1 MRVLSLQYCVHSL
14 RICKRIA
21 ACPTSPQRYCMASS
35 NHHAAVRASELL
47 QSHPISSDLIRSH
60 PISSDLIRAS
70 ELLHAMLLV
79 PICMHPICMHPI
91 CMHPICMHPICMHPI
106 CMHPCIRA
114 YEILHAT
121 TSLAFTA
128 SSLAFTAFTASA
140 FAGSRCVRRFAR
152 SGSYEEGTRLCPRR
166 RSGMGVHRRRPLGA
180 SRERAKPRVATL
192 QYMRSVHVHAIGP
205 CPCDRAHA
213 IGSMREPWQG
223 HPKATRRSPVAH
235 PKAIRAGH
243 TGSRGTGSVPT
254 IRHATCCAPRS
265 QRRPSHRRSPQCVS
279 QWSQPPP

>member
-1 MRVLSLQYCVHSL
+1 MCVHSLQSCVHSL

-47 QSHPISSDLIRSH
+47 
-60 PISSDLIRAS
+60 
-70 ELLHAMLLV
+70 HAMLLV
-79 PICMHPICMHPI
+79 PICMHPICMHPICMHPI

-128 SSLAFTAFTASA
+128 FTASA

-152 SGSYEEGTRLCPRR
+152 SGSYEEGTRLCPHR

-180 SRERAKPRVATL
+180 SRERAKPRAATL

-205 CPCDRAHA
+205 HA

-223 HPKATRRSPVAH
+223 HPKATRRSLE
-235 PKAIRAGH
+235 AIRGN
-243 TGSRGTGSVPT
+243 
-254 IRHATCCAPRS
+254 
-265 QRRPSHRRSPQCVS
+265 
-279 QWSQPPP
+279 

>member
-1 MRVLSLQYCVHSL
+1 MCVHSLQSCVHSL

-47 QSHPISSDLIRSH
+47 
-60 PISSDLIRAS
+60 
-70 ELLHAMLLV
+70 HAMLLV
-79 PICMHPICMHPI
+79 PICMHPI

-128 SSLAFTAFTASA
+128 SSLAFTAFTASAFTASA

-192 QYMRSVHVHAIGP
+192 QYMRSVHVHAIG
-205 CPCDRAHA
+205 
-213 IGSMREPWQG
+213 SMRSGPCESLG
-223 HPKATRRSPVAH
+223 
-235 PKAIRAGH
+235 KAIPKPPEGH
-243 TGSRGTGSVPT
+243 
-254 IRHATCCAPRS
+254 
-265 QRRPSHRRSPQCVS
+265 
-279 QWSQPPP
+279 

>member
-1 MRVLSLQYCVHSL
+1 MCVHSLQSCVHSL

-21 ACPTSPQRYCMASS
+21 ACPTSPQRYCKASS
-35 NHHAAVRASELL
+35 NHHAAIRASELL

-91 CMHPICMHPICMHPI
+91 CMHPICMHP
-106 CMHPCIRA
+106 CIRA

-121 TSLAFTA
+121 T
-128 SSLAFTAFTASA
+128 SLAFTAFTASA

-180 SRERAKPRVATL
+180 HDGAHRCPRRRWC
-192 QYMRSVHVHAIGP
+192 MG
-205 CPCDRAHA
+205 AHD
-213 IGSMREPWQG
+213 GVP
-223 HPKATRRSPVAH
+223 
-235 PKAIRAGH
+235 
-243 TGSRGTGSVPT
+243 SVPHE
-254 IRHATCCAPRS
+254 RG
-265 QRRPSHRRSPQCVS
+265 QSHE
-279 QWSQPPP
+279 